1 MKNSLSSFLCIS
13 PALFLLFTFLIAPIF
28 CVFILSFSD
37 YNLGSESLNFVGL
50 QNYKTLF
57 SDEVFFISLKNTLLY
72 VIFVLPTAIAG
83 GLCIALL
90 IESKTKARGLYRAL
104 FFLPVLATLIA
115 MGLVWEYILHPEL
128 GILNHFL
135 SFFGLNGKNWL
146 SDEDSVLFSLSII
159 GIWQQ
164 LGYNMILFG
173 AGLLSIPPFL
183 YEAGR
188 LDGMNKGQLFMKITL
203 PLLSPVMFFVLIINA
218 IKAFQIFD
226 TVHTLTLG
234 GPHHSSEVLLFT
246 IYQEGFMFFRSSY
259 AAAMS
264 VVFLFFILILSLI
277 KIYYFRR
284 V

>member
-1 MKNSLSSFLCIS
+1 MRNPLSSFLCLS
-13 PALFLLFTFLIAPIF
+13 PALFLLFVFLIAPIF
-28 CVFILSFSD
+28 CVFVLSFSD
-37 YNLGSESLNFVGL
+37 YNLGSEGFNFIGL
-50 QNYKTLF
+50 ENYKALF
-57 SDEVFFISLKNTLLY
+57 SDAVFFTSLKNTLLY
-72 VIFVLPTAIAG
+72 VILVLPLSIVG
-83 GLCIALL
+83 GLLIALL
-90 IESKTKARGLYRAL
+90 IESRTEGRALYRAL

-115 MGLVWEYILHPEL
+115 MSLVWEYILHSEL
-128 GILNHFL
+128 GIFNQIL
-135 SFFGLNGKNWL
+135 SLLGLSGRNWL
-146 SDEDSVLFSLSII
+146 SSEDTVLATLAAI

-183 YEAGR
+183 YEAAK
-188 LDGMNKGQLFMKITL
+188 LDGMGKWGLFFKITL
-203 PLLSPVMFFVLIINA
+203 PLLTPVMFFVLIINA

-264 VVFLFFILILSLI
+264 VIFLLFILALSLA
-277 KIYYFRR
+277 KMYFFRR
-284 V
+284 A